1 MASDSPHSS
10 SPPSLFST
18 AGSSIGSASSKE
30 SSFSTSTLDGS
41 LGSSKR
47 RKTAGSIT
55 LNACTSCQKARA
67 KCDGQK
73 PACQRCI
80 HRGAPN
86 ACLYEMHSKAAKD
99 QMLGEINRLRI
110 ENQHLVQQN
119 SALGEKNDM
128 LESVIRSLKND
139 RQSHEIIRRLKRG
152 DDHQSIAEWLGR
164 PLVPNLGD
172 ISPESERQF
181 NISIH
186 RDGVLVEHLV
196 TLYLTW
202 IHPLHTLFDEE
213 KFMASFRACVD
224 VYCSHSL
231 VNAICAAACHVLRSE
246 WRNDEGAHGGIDHLQ
261 SKFMDEVEELQ
272 MDIDASKMTV
282 VQSWAIMFLVELG
295 LGHGLMASAHL
306 RHATESLV
314 AKKEHEQASSSA
326 EVSTW
331 GILTLT
337 TTWSALIYQQPNAS
351 MPPLPAPVFDEG
363 RAEGLENSTES
374 RRNSSADGDN
384 ERVDCSQMTAYEQ
397 AKLHHIVHE
406 ILLAN
411 CGHHGRLSVQSMTSI
426 YDKLLSWKRELP
438 KWLCNASSETDASP
452 RLLFLQ

>member
-1 MASDSPHSS
+1 
-10 SPPSLFST
+10 
-18 AGSSIGSASSKE
+18 
-30 SSFSTSTLDGS
+30 
-41 LGSSKR
+41 
-47 RKTAGSIT
+47 
-55 LNACTSCQKARA
+55 
-67 KCDGQK
+67 
-73 PACQRCI
+73 
-80 HRGAPN
+80 
-86 ACLYEMHSKAAKD
+86 MHSKAAKD

-186 RDGVLVEHLV
+186 RYRQRWVESQNPCYWTNVTSDGVLVEHLV

-282 VQSWAIMFLVELG
+282 VQSWAIVG
-295 LGHGLMASAHL
+295 
-306 RHATESLV
+306 
-314 AKKEHEQASSSA
+314 
-326 EVSTW
+326 
-331 GILTLT
+331 
-337 TTWSALIYQQPNAS
+337 
-351 MPPLPAPVFDEG
+351 
-363 RAEGLENSTES
+363 
-374 RRNSSADGDN
+374 
-384 ERVDCSQMTAYEQ
+384 
-397 AKLHHIVHE
+397 
-406 ILLAN
+406 
-411 CGHHGRLSVQSMTSI
+411 
-426 YDKLLSWKRELP
+426 
-438 KWLCNASSETDASP
+438 
-452 RLLFLQ
+452 

>member
-1 MASDSPHSS
+1 
-10 SPPSLFST
+10 
-18 AGSSIGSASSKE
+18 
-30 SSFSTSTLDGS
+30 
-41 LGSSKR
+41 
-47 RKTAGSIT
+47 
-55 LNACTSCQKARA
+55 
-67 KCDGQK
+67 
-73 PACQRCI
+73 
-80 HRGAPN
+80 
-86 ACLYEMHSKAAKD
+86 
-99 QMLGEINRLRI
+99 
-110 ENQHLVQQN
+110 
-119 SALGEKNDM
+119 
-128 LESVIRSLKND
+128 
-139 RQSHEIIRRLKRG
+139 
-152 DDHQSIAEWLGR
+152 
-164 PLVPNLGD
+164 
-172 ISPESERQF
+172 
-181 NISIH
+181 
-186 RDGVLVEHLV
+186 
-196 TLYLTW
+196 
-202 IHPLHTLFDEE
+202 
-213 KFMASFRACVD
+213 
-224 VYCSHSL
+224 
-231 VNAICAAACHVLRSE
+231 
-246 WRNDEGAHGGIDHLQ
+246 
-261 SKFMDEVEELQ
+261 
-272 MDIDASKMTV
+272 
-282 VQSWAIMFLVELG
+282 MFLVELG

-337 TTWSALIYQQPNAS
+337 TYVAKPAPRTESLWLTLASTWSALIYQQPNAS